1 MAVPGQPE
9 RPPAEQRAESRARLR
24 VSPRSRPASQEPGS
38 IPLSAEQPDLQMHGS
53 TVLWIEVSKQ
63 AHRWP
68 QSRPVL
74 EPCQA
79 PRLSEKARM
88 TRYPTP
94 QVRLAERQPPAALP
108 AKSQG
113 LSSLE

>member
-1 MAVPGQPE
+1 MIPIC
-9 RPPAEQRAESRARLR
+9 AEQRDL
-24 VSPRSRPASQEPGS
+24 QLHGS
-38 IPLSAEQPDLQMHGS
+38 I
-53 TVLWIEVSKQ
+53 VLWIRVSKR

-68 QSRPVL
+68 QSRPAL

-79 PRLSEKARM
+79 PQSLEKARM